1 MRLTSLG
8 LLSTIATGK
17 SLFTFTNGEFFNQS
31 EKSIKMGFY
40 WVTVMLGRSV
50 GAKMDTND

>member
-31 EKSIKMGFY
+31 EKRIKKWDFHEVMG
-40 WVTVMLGRSV
+40 
-50 GAKMDTND
+50 